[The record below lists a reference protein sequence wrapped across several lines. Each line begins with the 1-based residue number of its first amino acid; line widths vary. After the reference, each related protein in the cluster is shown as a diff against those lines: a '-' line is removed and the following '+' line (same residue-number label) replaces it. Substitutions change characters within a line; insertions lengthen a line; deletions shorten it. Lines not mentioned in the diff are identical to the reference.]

1 MESVVEPATLR
12 TQIESVTQAILE
24 TNMLCRPTTL
34 VSVVSETRLARP
46 QTRFRITIHCSLN
59 GIAERNCA
67 SSDTAHAAQKQNA
80 SDRKTDMLCR
90 PTTLVSIVSEMRL
103 ARKISREMLWLH
115 GILDLPTRVFSKT
128 EKRDAPSDIYFAED
142 DGRTPDSVAPCL
154 KGISERV
161 WKCKWSEIP
170 WARGSTKDVKLAPA
184 DLFFRIHDWTPLSKR
199 PQISAQTS

>member
-59 GIAERNCA
+59 GIAERSCA

-103 ARKISREMLWLH
+103 ARKNVH
-115 GILDLPTRVFSKT
+115 GEPFESTASSTARIERSQKKRARLPTKVWQKATVAHQILCHRVH
-128 EKRDAPSDIYFAED
+128 KRS
-142 DGRTPDSVAPCL
+142 
-154 KGISERV
+154 
-161 WKCKWSEIP
+161 
-170 WARGSTKDVKLAPA
+170 
-184 DLFFRIHDWTPLSKR
+184 
-199 PQISAQTS
+199 